1 VPKESIATPACSKFL
16 EIKLA
21 SSSIKALIK
30 SEKIPRVSTLI
41 GNESSLTTGLMPVLT
56 AASTN
61 ENRIGPAHEPPT
73 IVRPGIKVQATNV
86 ATVVTSHVA
95 TNVILTSL

>member
-16 EIKLA
+16 EMKLA
-21 SSSIKALIK
+21 NSSINALIK
-30 SEKIPRVSTLI
+30 REKIPKVSTLI
-41 GNESSLTTGLMPVLT
+41 GSESSLIMGLMPVLT

-73 IVRPGIKVQATNV
+73 MVRPGINVHATNV

-95 TNVILTSL
+95 TNVIKTPL